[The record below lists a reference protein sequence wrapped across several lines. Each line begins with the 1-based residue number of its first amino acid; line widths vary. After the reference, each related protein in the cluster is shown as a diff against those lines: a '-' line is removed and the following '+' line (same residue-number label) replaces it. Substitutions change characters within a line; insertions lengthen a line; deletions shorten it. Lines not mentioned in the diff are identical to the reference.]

1 MGKIIFSFCFEFK
14 ESDQN
19 IFERRGS
26 AVVVAL
32 TLQCIRRTGGGRC
45 QWCVSGV
52 SVVSVG
58 DVNLMMMC
66 LEWNPGKE
74 LFFFLPAVVILKNSP
89 LS

>member
-52 SVVSVG
+52 GGRCQPDDDVSGMESWERV
-58 DVNLMMMC
+58 M
-66 LEWNPGKE
+66 
-74 LFFFLPAVVILKNSP
+74 FFLPAVVILKNSP